1 MDNQLLDSQINDKA
15 LGVKGVISQNLEVA
29 AKWSRYI
36 AVSGFI
42 FFSLYSIRFAYE
54 LFYSFFYL
62 LTNISVLFETVI
74 NLVLLVCGFMA
85 LVHLNRF
92 SSDIK
97 MALAYNREADLET
110 GFQNLKLFLKYLGYF
125 VVTISAVAL
134 FVLIY
139 VFLLG
144 MT

>member
-1 MDNQLLDSQINDKA
+1 
-15 LGVKGVISQNLEVA
+15 
-29 AKWSRYI
+29 
-36 AVSGFI
+36 
-42 FFSLYSIRFAYE
+42 
-54 LFYSFFYL
+54 
-62 LTNISVLFETVI
+62 
-74 NLVLLVCGFMA
+74 MA
-85 LVHLNRF
+85 LVYLNRF

-139 VFLLG
+139 VFLLR